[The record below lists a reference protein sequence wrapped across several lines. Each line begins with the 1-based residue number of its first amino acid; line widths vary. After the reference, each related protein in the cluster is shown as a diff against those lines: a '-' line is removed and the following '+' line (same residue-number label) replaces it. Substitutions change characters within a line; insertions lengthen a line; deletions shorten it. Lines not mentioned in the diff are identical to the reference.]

1 MDDTTLLRTMKNGL
15 MIAGHEMGP
24 VGDHW
29 PAIQAVSK
37 GLEEEFEHHHRN
49 QAVLGELEF
58 HLAEIFH
65 EAEEIAAEAN
75 PEDKAQIMAF
85 VKEMWERYY
94 AILEPVDAKM
104 EPDIADLVADETK
117 AFPKMKAAVRI
128 IENLGGRT

>member
-1 MDDTTLLRTMKNGL
+1 MKWAPWVTTGR
-15 MIAGHEMGP
+15 P
-24 VGDHW
+24 
-29 PAIQAVSK
+29 
-37 GLEEEFEHHHRN
+37 
-49 QAVLGELEF
+49 
-58 HLAEIFH
+58 
-65 EAEEIAAEAN
+65 
-75 PEDKAQIMAF
+75 F